1 VLRAGILGGAQAF
14 GFGSNN
20 SRDAAHRS
28 DGRSGPG
35 ASARERD
42 ASQAF
47 SGRPGTPDAAAAGKR
62 RYDAGTSEQY
72 EPRTDAAP
80 AGTGGDPSVPY
91 ASEFTF
97 AQACGSCFADSR
109 ICASINAGSAAS
121 PNTNK

>member
-1 VLRAGILGGAQAF
+1 LGGAQAF
-14 GFGSNN
+14 SCDPGNRRNATRYADGLSGS
-20 SRDAAHRS
+20 
-28 DGRSGPG
+28 G

-80 AGTGGDPSVPY
+80 AGIGGDPSVPY